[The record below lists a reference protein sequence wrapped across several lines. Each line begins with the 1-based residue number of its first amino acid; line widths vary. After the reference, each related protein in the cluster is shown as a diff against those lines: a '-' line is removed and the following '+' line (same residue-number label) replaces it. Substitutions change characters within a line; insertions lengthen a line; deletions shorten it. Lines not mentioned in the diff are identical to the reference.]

1 MTPIQRL
8 QSLPADSFESF
19 DLAHSIL
26 MGDHP
31 MTDKLAA
38 LERID
43 QAMGGTGEPIT
54 ACSVNEYVALHT
66 QA

>member
-1 MTPIQRL
+1 MTPIERL
-8 QSLPADSFESF
+8 LALRPDSFESF

-31 MTDKLAA
+31 MTDKLVA

-43 QAMGGTGEPIT
+43 KAMGGTGEPVT
-54 ACSVNEYVALHT
+54 PEAVADYVALHT
-66 QA
+66 DA